1 MLYQDAKLEELEP
14 KSQKEGKRFKV
25 IIQGGETYIQATD
38 SFEEVFEFEAR
49 QKKLCIDSNYLFS
62 RKFGGPSGRNEI
74 DEE

>member
-38 SFEEVFEFEAR
+38 SFEEVFGMSKSAVDGVELIEVLDPF
-49 QKKLCIDSNYLFS
+49 LFDTHKDVI
-62 RKFGGPSGRNEI
+62 RALF
-74 DEE
+74 